1 MKKTIVLLVLLLP
14 LVAFAA
20 KECVKS
26 DFSNQHFKNLT
37 NQGTA
42 EQVVLGSFFKDECTG
57 VAQLKEYYCFNAFLR
72 SSEEA
77 CPSGLYCTA
86 GACRYKFDI
95 TQASYVDRMG
105 RVETNLP
112 ATCFISNALIS
123 DPVET
128 DSVFQL
134 SSSIDGLRHSKV
146 KEYSGQ
152 KAFFLCKV
160 NDGYQLAA
168 ADAVIKSSPLSTVVP
183 LPSIQKPVVVSEAV
197 KIDYGT
203 PLVAVFL
210 LFIAFLYLWLSMP
223 AAGKKRK

>member
-1 MKKTIVLLVLLLP
+1 MKKTIVLLLLLLP

-37 NQGTA
+37 NQGTG
-42 EQVVLGSFFKDECTG
+42 EQVAMGTFFKDECTG
-57 VAQLKEYYCFNAFLR
+57 VAQVNEYYCFNAFLR

-77 CPSGLYCTA
+77 CPSGLYCAA
-86 GACRYKFDI
+86 GACKQKFEI
-95 TQASYVDRMG
+95 MQTSYVDRMG

-123 DPVET
+123 EPVES

-134 SSSIDGLRHSKV
+134 SPSLDGLRHSKV

-152 KAFFLCKV
+152 KVFFLCKV
-160 NDGYQLAA
+160 NDGYQLER
-168 ADAVIKSSPLSTVVP
+168 ADAVIKSSPLSTVTPV
-183 LPSIQKPVVVSEAV
+183 PSIQKTVAVSEAV
-197 KIDYGT
+197 KTDYGT

-210 LFIAFLYLWLSMP
+210 LLIAFLYLWLSMP
-223 AAGKKRK
+223 AGKKRK